1 MFAFLW
7 LNQRSRRSP
16 LFDSADCCLRIGDQ
30 AHELADGRAARTLC
44 QLAKRKPSGETRQ
57 GVTQLRLDRRVAGAA
72 EPTRVKGDITN
83 LSAGAGYAHTPPPP
97 HPPPPPPCRL
107 NQPALGPIPPPP
119 HDPHHAASSTHAP

>member
-16 LFDSADCCLRIGDQ
+16 LFDPADCCLRIGDQ

-83 LSAGAGYAHTPPPP
+83 LSAGAGYAHMPPPP
-97 HPPPPPPCRL
+97 ELSTVTDCAVIADACRT
-107 NQPALGPIPPPP
+107 NCPTSA
-119 HDPHHAASSTHAP
+119 D